1 MDCEAA
7 AVKRG
12 RPRKYASEDEARQ
25 HKNAA
30 LRAKRQALAAAKTTT
45 SMSPKERRASLQ
57 RARRHADE
65 GLRQREAKAKRRKR
79 QQDKALRQQ
88 EAEAKRRKRKEQA
101 EARVKVAHQAAAN
114 CFSKASVQNPC
125 GSSLH
130 QTDYDAFAFPHDLSE
145 QVAEVPPLSNPVA
158 VASPTAITVKP
169 EPPSTPPL
177 QFPLDSTPP
186 QSPLKTT
193 SLPLASNSKP
203 PPQSTLKTLV
213 DNLALRC
220 HWEDAIREE
229 LRCVEQGMAS
239 ARAALEEL
247 QSKKQELLATE
258 AQVRN
263 RRLGILQ
270 RLQGTASSRPE
281 DGQVAEG
288 AAPTKIHP
296 PPTGGTRLMFNVSQV
311 LPDCAPLGV
320 TQQIAT
326 GNCTSKVEV
335 IKLD

>member
-247 QSKKQELLATE
+247 QSKKQELQQRHSLPRKGIGLPGVVFGLYLPNDSFDEPMVFSPHPSSCGAPDQGDSQTE
-258 AQVRN
+258 
-263 RRLGILQ
+263 
-270 RLQGTASSRPE
+270 TEP
-281 DGQVAEG
+281 
-288 AAPTKIHP
+288 H
-296 PPTGGTRLMFNVSQV
+296 NVQHTN
-311 LPDCAPLGV
+311 PL
-320 TQQIAT
+320 
-326 GNCTSKVEV
+326 K
-335 IKLD
+335 